1 MAWFETGQEDHQ
13 TLASLRAARTSEM
26 TKTSDSRGA
35 LDKHIT
41 RALNKIRKPSTV
53 EEIAALL
60 NHELDPGD
68 RVFQTKEVAEWLRN
82 AEDKTLT
89 LYWLRIRPRR

>member
-1 MAWFETGQEDHQ
+1 M
-13 TLASLRAARTSEM
+13 M
-26 TKTSDSRGA
+26 KTSNSRRS
-35 LDKHIT
+35 LEKHIT

-53 EEIAALL
+53 EEIAELL
-60 NHELDPGD
+60 NHELDPWD
-68 RVFQTKEVAEWLRN
+68 RAFQAKEVAEWLRN